1 MLCKVIRSCQHGFL
15 NGKSCTPNLL
25 ELLDHISSMLDNG
38 SQIDVIY
45 MDMSKAFDK
54 VSHRRLKHKLSQF
67 GFGGSLLQWLSSY
80 LTDHLQRVTGL
91 DATSDPLP
99 ITAEVP
105 QGSILG
111 PALYLLYVNTLSD
124 AIAVSHAAMFAD
136 YTNLYSEIGGL
147 VDVDCLQAYL
157 DRLDAWSTYSIKGKP
172 FDVVL
177 RQRDIEVIVFN
188 ILTWNKQALEYLACQ
203 QATWIRKNKHKIR
216 PVHKRSQINVY

>member
-1 MLCKVIRSCQHGFL
+1 MLHPI
-15 NGKSCTPNLL
+15 P
-25 ELLDHISSMLDNG
+25 
-38 SQIDVIY
+38 Y
-45 MDMSKAFDK
+45 
-54 VSHRRLKHKLSQF
+54 LSQ
-67 GFGGSLLQWLSSY
+67 QKY
-80 LTDHLQRVTGL
+80 
-91 DATSDPLP
+91 
-99 ITAEVP
+99 P

-177 RQRDIEVIVFN
+177 CPRDIEVIVFN
-188 ILTWNKQALEYLACQ
+188 SLTSVSYTHLTLPTIYS
-203 QATWIRKNKHKIR
+203 
-216 PVHKRSQINVY
+216 V

>member
-1 MLCKVIRSCQHGFL
+1 
-15 NGKSCTPNLL
+15 
-25 ELLDHISSMLDNG
+25 
-38 SQIDVIY
+38 

-124 AIAVSHAAMFAD
+124 ATAVSHAAMFAD

-157 DRLDAWSTYSIKGKP
+157 NRLDAWSTYSIKGKP

-177 RQRDIEVIVFN
+177 CPRDIEVIVFN
-188 ILTWNKQALEYLACQ
+188 SLTWNKQALEYLACQ
-203 QATWIRKNKHKIR
+203 QAAWIRKSKHKIR
-216 PVHKRSQINVY
+216 PVHKRSQINIYYSS